1 MSLTRGMLKGMGLTE
16 EQVSAIIDAHA
27 ETVDGLKESLK
38 AAKADAEKL
47 KTVQKELD
55 DLKANNGDDYKA
67 KYEKEHSDF
76 DEYKKTVANEKATAE
91 KRSLYRELLKDCGI
105 DAKRIDTVM
114 RVADIDAAKVKDG
127 KIENAEDLTK
137 SIKSEWADFI
147 ATDSTR
153 GANVQTP
160 PQGKG
165 STKMTREEIFRKDEH
180 GKYVHSTQERIN
192 AIQAN
197 LEAQTKGE

>member
-1 MSLTRGMLKGMGLTE
+1 MALTRSMLKGMGLTE
-16 EQVSAIIDAHA
+16 EQVSAIIDAHT
-27 ETVDGLKESLK
+27 ETVDGLKDSLK
-38 AAKADAEKL
+38 AAKADADKL
-47 KTVQKELD
+47 KDVQKELD
-55 DLKANNGDDYKA
+55 DLKSTNGDDYKA

-91 KRSLYRELLKDCGI
+91 KRSLYRELLRECGV
-105 DAKRIDTVM
+105 DAKRIDSVM
-114 RVADIDAAKVKDG
+114 KVADIEAAKVKDG

-197 LEAQTKGE
+197 LEAQAKGE

>member
-1 MSLTRGMLKGMGLTE
+1 MALTRSMLKGMGLTE
-16 EQVSAIIDAHA
+16 EQVSAIIDAHT
-27 ETVDGLKESLK
+27 ETVDGLKDSLK
-38 AAKADAEKL
+38 AAKADADKL
-47 KTVQKELD
+47 KAVQKELD
-55 DLKANNGDDYKA
+55 ELKSTNGDDYKA

-91 KRSLYRELLKDCGI
+91 KRSLYRELLRECGV
-105 DAKRIDTVM
+105 DAKRIDSVM
-114 RVADIDAAKVKDG
+114 KVADIEAAKVKDG
-127 KIENAEDLTK
+127 KIENVEDLTK

-197 LEAQTKGE
+197 LEAQAKGE